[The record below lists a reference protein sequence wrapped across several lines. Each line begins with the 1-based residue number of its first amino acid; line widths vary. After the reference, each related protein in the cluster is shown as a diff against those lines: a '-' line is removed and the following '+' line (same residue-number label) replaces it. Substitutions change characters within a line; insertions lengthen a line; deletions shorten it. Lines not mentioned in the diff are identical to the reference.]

1 MYESYYG
8 LRGKPFQLN
17 PDPAFYFGS
26 RGHSRALAY
35 LQYGLYQGEGFIVIT
50 GEIGAGKTT
59 LVRSLIEQLDS
70 TQITAAQIVSTQL
83 DAGEILRAVA
93 TAYGIPSHGNDKANL
108 LASIEAF
115 VMTLATKGKRALLIV
130 DEAQNLSLRA
140 IEELRMLS
148 NFQLGTQGLLQSFL
162 VGQPQLRRMMRL
174 PEMEQLAQR
183 VIASYHL
190 GPMDRAETEA
200 YIKHRLKL
208 AGWSEDPS
216 LDKGVFDGIFG
227 YSRGIPRQINTISN
241 HLLLAGC
248 LAEKHKLTLADVEA
262 VIEEIREDL
271 DENVEKAAGS
281 GGKLSPDSGTRKAL
295 DSLHLRD
302 PEEAEIH
309 DTNLSSLDDRIRQLE
324 RNLASVGDTLH
335 ARVHELHSSR
345 LKILRQMEQNLARVG
360 DLLQELVRE
369 LRASKLEV

>member
-1 MYESYYG
+1 MYESYYR

-70 TQITAAQIVSTQL
+70 TQITAAQIVSSQL
-83 DAGEILRAVA
+83 NAGEILRAVA
-93 TAYGIPSHGNDKANL
+93 TAYGIPSSGNDKANL

-115 VMTLATKGKRALLIV
+115 VMTLATTGKRALLIV

-162 VGQPQLRRMMRL
+162 VGQPELRKMMRL
-174 PEMEQLAQR
+174 PEMEQLSQR

-190 GPMDRAETEA
+190 GPIDRSETEA

-208 AGWSEDPS
+208 AGWADDPS
-216 LDKGVFDGIFG
+216 LDNGVFDGIFE
-227 YSRGIPRQINTISN
+227 YSGGIPRRINTIAN

-248 LAEKHKLTLADVEA
+248 LAEKHRLARGDVDA

-271 DENVEKAAGS
+271 GYDSNKNVASAGNQPLDAKR
-281 GGKLSPDSGTRKAL
+281 GDAL
-295 DSLHLRD
+295 HQSRLLDVAEQELRGND
-302 PEEAEIH
+302 LAE
-309 DTNLSSLDDRIRQLE
+309 LEDRIRLLE
-324 RNLASVGDTLH
+324 RNLVAVGEALH
-335 ARVHELHSSR
+335 DRVNELHTSR
-345 LKILRQMEQNLARVG
+345 LKILRQMEQNMVRIG
-360 DLLQELVRE
+360 ELLQELVRE
-369 LRASKLEV
+369 LRASRLEV